1 MSKFRDKLQTFI
13 FGLSVGLLI
22 ACLFFIF
29 KLDDYFRKID
39 FSIMNQKKNI
49 SEEVVKPKVEEE
61 EKEKQDTKK
70 PAGTTPKKT
79 GTFSVSYTTNDSLYG
94 ESENYRVLKEEMVS
108 VKNVYVKVLEPREKI
123 SSGDSLIAAL
133 AGIATTDEKDF
144 FMIEFWKTPLNSKG
158 YKMTRNRLLIYGYNE
173 NADVCIIKLNDNY
186 YLRNN
191 SLVYK
196 LNYSSDFKPLERV
209 DDASFAGKFN

>member
-39 FSIMNQKKNI
+39 FSIMSQKKNI
-49 SEEVVKPKVEEE
+49 SEEVVKPKTEE
-61 EKEKQDTKK
+61 EKEKPAVKK
-70 PAGTTPKKT
+70 NEAVSPKKT
-79 GTFSVSYTTNDSLYG
+79 NTLSTSYSVNDSLYAEG
-94 ESENYRVLKEEMVS
+94 ENYHVLKEEMIS
-108 VKNVYVKVLEPREKI
+108 VKNVYVKVLTPKEKTN
-123 SSGDSLIAAL
+123 STDSLIASL
-133 AGIATTDEKDF
+133 AGVTTTDEKDF

-173 NADVCIIKLNDNY
+173 NPDVAVIKLNDNY
-186 YLRNN
+186 FLKNN
-191 SLVYK
+191 GLVYK
-196 LNYSSDFKPLERV
+196 LNYSSDFKPLERI
-209 DDASFAGKFN
+209 DDATVAGKFN